1 MLRGILCASV
11 ALLCACG
18 AAAPAATAQPAPPT
32 ATAPDEAAADLSFL
46 TDLVETR
53 QFTLGRPVAP
63 RFLPDGSQV
72 LFLRASARS
81 PVLELYGFDV
91 AGGQTRRLLAPAD
104 VLGSAEEKLGPE
116 ERARR
121 ERMRVTLGGFTGFD
135 VAADG
140 RSVLVALGGK
150 IYTVPLGGG
159 GSSGGSGGGSGGG
172 KAAEVAGLDA
182 QGHPP
187 FDARL
192 SPDGKLVAF
201 VRGNQL
207 FTVPAAGGAPRSIAR
222 ATAPDVQVAQAE
234 FVAQEEMDRYTGYW
248 WSPDST
254 QIVYQTGDTS
264 RVEKLFVGDPADPTI
279 DAGPV
284 PYPRPGH
291 PNVDVELF
299 IVAASGGKPT
309 PVPWDHARYPY
320 LTDVVWDAGG
330 PLAIEVMTR
339 DQKDLA
345 LLAVDAKTGKSRELW
360 REHDDVWLNL
370 RPEGCRKVIDLAC
383 ETAHFLRDG
392 SFLWASE
399 RGGAWQLELHA
410 PDGKLVRALTAP
422 ELGYRG
428 LRHVDE
434 AKRTVVVAAG
444 AEPVDDE
451 LWRVPLDGGAAAR
464 IVDGDAVFSDG
475 GAYVLDRWS
484 LDRIY
489 DPTVYR
495 ADGSEAGALPSVAEK
510 PPERPRATVQKVGPA
525 PGYWTSIVRPR
536 DFDPKKK
543 YPVVVEVYGGPHGV
557 VVHKRLLGLVEPQF
571 LADHGFIVVS
581 VDNAGTPRRGR
592 AWERKMF
599 GHFIDL
605 PIEGQVAGLR
615 ALAAIE
621 PAMDL
626 RRVGMIGGS
635 FGGYMSALA
644 VLRRPDVYRA
654 AVARSPVSDWLD
666 YDTFYTERYLGVP
679 NLEAPKTYEENG
691 LLVYAKD
698 LVRPLLIV
706 HGTADD
712 NVHFSHALELANAL
726 FQAGRPFEFLPLT
739 RTTHLPHEPHL
750 MLRYYQRVFAFFRA
764 HL

>member
-1 MLRGILCASV
+1 MLRGLSCAFV

-18 AAAPAATAQPAPPT
+18 AAAPAAPGQAAPP
-32 ATAPDEAAADLSFL
+32 ASAAASRDESAADLQFL

-63 RFLPDGSQV
+63 KFLPDGSQV

-81 PVLELYGFDV
+81 PVLELFGFDV
-91 AGGQTRRLLAPAD
+91 ATGQTRRLLTPAD
-104 VLGSAEEKLGPE
+104 VLGDGEEKLGPE

-140 RSVLVALGGK
+140 KSVLVTLGGK
-150 IYTVPLGGG
+150 VYTVPL
-159 GSSGGSGGGSGGG
+159 GGG
-172 KAAEVAGLDA
+172 KAAEVAGPDA

-201 VRGNQL
+201 VRANQL
-207 FTVPAAGGAPRSIAR
+207 FTVPAAGGTPRSIAKSS
-222 ATAPDVQVAQAE
+222 APDVQVAQAE

-254 QIVYQTGDTS
+254 QIVYQTGDAG

-299 IVAASGGKPT
+299 VVAAGGGKAT
-309 PVPWDHARYPY
+309 PIPWDHARYPY

-330 PLAIEVMTR
+330 PLAVEVMTR

-345 LLAVDAKTGKSRELW
+345 LLAVDGKTGRSRELW

-370 RPEGCRKVIDLAC
+370 RPEGCRKVVDISC

-399 RGGAWQLELHA
+399 RGGSWQLELHA
-410 PDGKLVRALTAP
+410 ADGKLVRALTAP

-434 AKRTVVVAAG
+434 AKRSLVVAAG

-451 LWRVPLDGGAAAR
+451 LWRVPLDGGEATR
-464 IVDGDAVFSDG
+464 LVDTKEPVEAVFAES
-475 GAYVLDRWS
+475 GAYVLDRDS
-484 LDRIY
+484 LERVY
-489 DPTVYR
+489 DPIVHR

-510 PPERPRATVQKVGPA
+510 VLAPPRVTIQKVGPA

-557 VVHKRLLGLVEPQF
+557 VVHKRLLGFVEPQF
-571 LADHGFIVVS
+571 LADHGFIVVA
-581 VDNAGTPRRGR
+581 VDNAGTPFRGR

-605 PIEGQVAGLR
+605 PIEGQVAGLQ
-615 ALAAIE
+615 ALARLE
-621 PAMDL
+621 PAIDL
-626 RRVGMIGGS
+626 GRVGMIGGS

-698 LVRPLLIV
+698 LARPLLIV

-712 NVHFSHALELANAL
+712 NVHFSHALKLANAL

-750 MLRYYQRVFAFFRA
+750 MLRYYQRVFEFFRRN
-764 HL
+764 L

>member
-1 MLRGILCASV
+1 MLRASV
-11 ALLCACG
+11 LLLCACG
-18 AAAPAATAQPAPPT
+18 ATAPPVAPAPP
-32 ATAPDEAAADLSFL
+32 AAHASDEAAADLKFL

-72 LFLRASARS
+72 LFLRAGARS

-91 AGGQTRRLLAPAD
+91 ASGQTRRLLTPAD

-140 RSVLVALGGK
+140 KSVLVALGGK
-150 IYTVPLGGG
+150 VYAVPLGG
-159 GSSGGSGGGSGGG
+159 
-172 KAAEVAGLDA
+172 KATEVAGPDDK
-182 QGHPP
+182 GHPP

-192 SPDGKLVAF
+192 SPDGKLVSF

-207 FTVPAAGGAPRSIAR
+207 FVVPAGGGAARSIAR
-222 ATAPDVQVAQAE
+222 AASPDVQVAQAE
-234 FVAQEEMDRYTGYW
+234 FVAQEEMDRYTGTW

-264 RVEKLFVGDPADPTI
+264 HVEKLFVGDPADPTI

-299 IVAASGGKPT
+299 VVAAGGGKPT
-309 PVPWDHARYPY
+309 PIPWDHARYPY

-370 RPEGCRKVIDLAC
+370 RPEGCRKVVDVTC
-383 ETAHFLRDG
+383 ETAHFLHDG

-399 RGGAWQLELHA
+399 RGGWWQLELHA

-434 AKRTVVVAAG
+434 GKRSLVVAAG

-451 LWRVPLDGGAAAR
+451 LWRVPLDGGAPAR
-464 IVDGDAVFSDG
+464 LSDGDAVFADD

-484 LDRIY
+484 LDRVY
-489 DPTVYR
+489 DATVHR
-495 ADGSEAGALPSVAEK
+495 PDGSEAGALPSVAEK
-510 PPERPRATVQKVGPA
+510 IPSLPHATVQKVGPA

-536 DFDPKKK
+536 DFDPAKK
-543 YPVVVEVYGGPHGV
+543 YPVIVEVYGGPHGV
-557 VVHKRLLGLVEPQF
+557 VVHRHLQNFVEPQF

-581 VDNAGTPRRGR
+581 VDNAGTPHRGR
-592 AWERKMF
+592 AWERRMF

-605 PIEGQVAGLR
+605 PIEGQVAGLQ
-615 ALAAIE
+615 ALAKLE

-626 RRVGMIGGS
+626 GRVGMIGGS

-698 LVRPLLIV
+698 LARPLLIV

-712 NVHFSHALELANAL
+712 NVHFSHALELADAL
-726 FQAGRPFEFLPLT
+726 FHAGKSFEFLPLA

-764 HL
+764 NL